1 MEPGFR
7 DAVMTDDIPAD
18 TGSADPGGELRA
30 AASAVR
36 QRYKPGSPGYA
47 FWRVVAGIWER
58 WAVRAEQEL
67 ELSAIANAELQAEL
81 VSAREYLKLR
91 RGGDEWI
98 IAAGAL
104 SCANCGS
111 VFITKGDQNVPATEL
126 SGRLMSHVCDI
137 S

>member
-1 MEPGFR
+1 
-7 DAVMTDDIPAD
+7 MTDDKPAD

-30 AASAVR
+30 AAIAVR
-36 QRYKPGSPGYA
+36 ERYKPGSPGYG
-47 FWRVVAGIWER
+47 FWRVIAGIWER

-67 ELSAIANAELQAEL
+67 ELSAVATAELQAAL
-81 VSAREYLKLR
+81 VSAREYLQIR

-104 SCANCGS
+104 SCANCGH

-126 SGRLMSHVCDI
+126 SGQLMAHVCDV
-137 S
+137 SQ